1 MVLTISA
8 ISVAHSTVLPAR
20 GKCAQWWNIHGNGK
34 DSTYEV
40 ICYTSFEV
48 CLEFLDAL
56 KWVLFLF
63 VCAERVTERT
73 HAHMVLVGVSA
84 APFAPRCHSFPL
96 LYEFSLPLRALE
108 DPKNLWFMYTSYL
121 SCSRLRGT
129 WTVIPAENNTSFS
142 PVKPS
147 VRPHHRE
154 QALRI
159 HDIISLPGRVVHS
172 IFPTT
177 LHCSKVSSA
186 RSGKKKKWEM
196 GDSAE
201 AQLVLISV
209 LRGISWK
216 QGDPRS

>member
-1 MVLTISA
+1 MLRTFLTWKKRIS
-8 ISVAHSTVLPAR
+8 SKYCYCHQCCPPPVLPAR
-20 GKCAQWWNIHGNGK
+20 GKFAQWWNIHRNVK

-40 ICYTSFEV
+40 IFYTSFQV
-48 CLEFLDAL
+48 CLEFVDAL

-63 VCAERVTERT
+63 VCAERVTDT
-73 HAHMVLVGVSA
+73 HMHTWYLRVSQHS
-84 APFAPRCHSFPL
+84 PFAPQCHSFPL
-96 LYEFSLPLRALE
+96 LCEFSLPSRTLE

-159 HDIISLPGRVVHS
+159 HDIISLPGKVVHS

-177 LHCSKVSSA
+177 LHCSKVLQHGA
-186 RSGKKKKWEM
+186 KKKKKKSE
-196 GDSAE
+196 
-201 AQLVLISV
+201 
-209 LRGISWK
+209 K
-216 QGDPRS
+216 